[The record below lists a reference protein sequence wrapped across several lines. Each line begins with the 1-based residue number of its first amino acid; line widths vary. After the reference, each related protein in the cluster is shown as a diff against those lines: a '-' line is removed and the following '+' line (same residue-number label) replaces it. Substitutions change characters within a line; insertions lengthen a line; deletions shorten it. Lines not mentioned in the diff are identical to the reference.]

1 MAKAIPALEKGM
13 GASALLQVSGVGK
26 LRDIVANAN
35 MDAMDR
41 KNTLAFLDQSG
52 DFAPQSGQI
61 VGILKGMEDDFEAEL
76 KSAGEEEAK
85 SIAGYN
91 ELKASKDE
99 QQELATESIET
110 KTVRSGD
117 LSVSIVQTQDE
128 LADTE
133 VELSDTQKF
142 LYQLKTQCA
151 TKEKDMAERSKVRAE
166 EQQALSETV
175 AMLNDDDALDLF
187 KKAVPSSLSQV
198 NFLQSSA
205 SLSSKVQKAQTI
217 LATLAAKPGQRN
229 ELKLLL
235 FTLNSKLKLGSKGKA
250 QSFA

>member
-61 VGILKGMEDDFEAEL
+61 VGILKGMKDDFEAEL
-76 KSAGEEEAK
+76 KSAGEEEEK
-85 SIAGYN
+85 SIAGFK
-91 ELKASKDE
+91 ELKAMKVE
-99 QQELATESIET
+99 QQELATESIEA
-110 KTVRSGD
+110 KTVRAGD

-151 TKEKDMAERSKVRAE
+151 
-166 EQQALSETV
+166 
-175 AMLNDDDALDLF
+175 
-187 KKAVPSSLSQV
+187 
-198 NFLQSSA
+198 
-205 SLSSKVQKAQTI
+205 
-217 LATLAAKPGQRN
+217 
-229 ELKLLL
+229 
-235 FTLNSKLKLGSKGKA
+235 
-250 QSFA
+250 